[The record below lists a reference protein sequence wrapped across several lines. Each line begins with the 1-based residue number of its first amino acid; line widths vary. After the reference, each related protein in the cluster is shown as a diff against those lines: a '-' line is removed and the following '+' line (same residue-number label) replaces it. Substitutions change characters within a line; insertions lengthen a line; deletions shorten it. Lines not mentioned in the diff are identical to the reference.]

1 MSKYRSNELE
11 EFEHPYELEYS
22 SLKSSKNESIKV
34 QNNILKN
41 NNNLLRINNNNKYN
55 KYNKYIQQHNQ
66 NNINVKNNN
75 DNIINNNID
84 NMNDNNSYN
93 NNYRL
98 NDNIKKD
105 IENLILVNKSNKN
118 NDKNINNYNN
128 DNKSKSKSKSKSK
141 KIKNIKNNINNI
153 HTYSTVNDYWEN
165 REKKNREKMNKIK
178 KEREQKIYGEL
189 YPIPKINKNTQEIIE
204 RLKERIYDNDYIPI
218 EDQIEDQINKN
229 IPIKT
234 TKPNNMFFKNN
245 FFTKNNKIKNKMN
258 KSISK
263 IKINSSYDN
272 LMKIKQNNKRAKT
285 PNLKK
290 IKTKSKQKKK
300 KKINMEKISAAD
312 IKNLELIMK
321 LRKDEEDNKIKKLE
335 EKIQLENNYIE
346 EKIKQEDE
354 ENSPEKIKNEEKN
367 KRKNNLDVDIKVNNY
382 LNKSMNLF
390 SYRSKSSKDYQDRNQ
405 NINEIIA
412 SRRYLNDILNKDKKI
427 INHSFI
433 QTSSYNTISNS
444 CNQRNIEVFYKNNS
458 KIKRE
463 PKKPSPNLNKSYNA
477 SNSFYQNNLSLYDPN
492 TKSFRYK
499 HYTEGGSYSYILNN
513 NNIIS
518 QKYNNQKNNK
528 ENLSEMDKINKNAI
542 DFNQPNNTIN
552 NNGINNYNIYDMKNE
567 NQEKYND
574 INTNTLYIKDFNY
587 RNNEINKIEQ
597 ELEEKNILNEK
608 LLNETNIINNFNNEY
623 KNIFLKNE
631 SINNIFNEIDNESLL
646 KYREENKQKLNELKN
661 KKFNKK
667 NNLQNINIF
676 LPNQFEES
684 KNKTNDNQINK
695 NEKIDN
701 DIYKKINSQK
711 YKNILNG
718 EQQKI
723 ENNLDYYNKELKI
736 NEKKK
741 ELLLSKMFGDKYTKE
756 RKRNYE
762 EKDNEDNKDN
772 NILLNIEVSNN
783 NFGVE
788 KYLIKNQNINK
799 NVNYDKQYK
808 YESNKYKFI
817 YSPYKM
823 DNGIKKEIKKND
835 LFNDEDDDVI
845 CHFNFQ
851 RKHHFS

>member
-1 MSKYRSNELE
+1 
-11 EFEHPYELEYS
+11 
-22 SLKSSKNESIKV
+22 
-34 QNNILKN
+34 
-41 NNNLLRINNNNKYN
+41 
-55 KYNKYIQQHNQ
+55 
-66 NNINVKNNN
+66 
-75 DNIINNNID
+75 
-84 NMNDNNSYN
+84 
-93 NNYRL
+93 
-98 NDNIKKD
+98 
-105 IENLILVNKSNKN
+105 
-118 NDKNINNYNN
+118 
-128 DNKSKSKSKSKSK
+128 
-141 KIKNIKNNINNI
+141 
-153 HTYSTVNDYWEN
+153 
-165 REKKNREKMNKIK
+165 
-178 KEREQKIYGEL
+178 
-189 YPIPKINKNTQEIIE
+189 
-204 RLKERIYDNDYIPI
+204 
-218 EDQIEDQINKN
+218 
-229 IPIKT
+229 
-234 TKPNNMFFKNN
+234 
-245 FFTKNNKIKNKMN
+245 
-258 KSISK
+258 
-263 IKINSSYDN
+263 
-272 LMKIKQNNKRAKT
+272 
-285 PNLKK
+285 
-290 IKTKSKQKKK
+290 
-300 KKINMEKISAAD
+300 
-312 IKNLELIMK
+312 
-321 LRKDEEDNKIKKLE
+321 
-335 EKIQLENNYIE
+335 
-346 EKIKQEDE
+346 
-354 ENSPEKIKNEEKN
+354 
-367 KRKNNLDVDIKVNNY
+367 
-382 LNKSMNLF
+382 
-390 SYRSKSSKDYQDRNQ
+390 
-405 NINEIIA
+405 
-412 SRRYLNDILNKDKKI
+412 
-427 INHSFI
+427 
-433 QTSSYNTISNS
+433 
-444 CNQRNIEVFYKNNS
+444 
-458 KIKRE
+458 
-463 PKKPSPNLNKSYNA
+463 
-477 SNSFYQNNLSLYDPN
+477 
-492 TKSFRYK
+492 
-499 HYTEGGSYSYILNN
+499 
-513 NNIIS
+513 
-518 QKYNNQKNNK
+518 
-528 ENLSEMDKINKNAI
+528 
-542 DFNQPNNTIN
+542 
-552 NNGINNYNIYDMKNE
+552 MKNE

-762 EKDNEDNKDN
+762 EKDSKDNKDN

-808 YESNKYKFI
+808 YESNKYKFV

-823 DNGIKKEIKKND
+823 DNGIKKEIKKDD

-845 CHFNFQ
+845 GNFNFQ

>member
-1 MSKYRSNELE
+1 MW
-11 EFEHPYELEYS
+11 
-22 SLKSSKNESIKV
+22 I
-34 QNNILKN
+34 IL
-41 NNNLLRINNNNKYN
+41 Y
-55 KYNKYIQQHNQ
+55 
-66 NNINVKNNN
+66 
-75 DNIINNNID
+75 
-84 NMNDNNSYN
+84 
-93 NNYRL
+93 
-98 NDNIKKD
+98 
-105 IENLILVNKSNKN
+105 
-118 NDKNINNYNN
+118 
-128 DNKSKSKSKSKSK
+128 
-141 KIKNIKNNINNI
+141 
-153 HTYSTVNDYWEN
+153 
-165 REKKNREKMNKIK
+165 K
-178 KEREQKIYGEL
+178 KE
-189 YPIPKINKNTQEIIE
+189 
-204 RLKERIYDNDYIPI
+204 
-218 EDQIEDQINKN
+218 
-229 IPIKT
+229 
-234 TKPNNMFFKNN
+234 
-245 FFTKNNKIKNKMN
+245 
-258 KSISK
+258 
-263 IKINSSYDN
+263 
-272 LMKIKQNNKRAKT
+272 
-285 PNLKK
+285 
-290 IKTKSKQKKK
+290 
-300 KKINMEKISAAD
+300 
-312 IKNLELIMK
+312 
-321 LRKDEEDNKIKKLE
+321 
-335 EKIQLENNYIE
+335 
-346 EKIKQEDE
+346 
-354 ENSPEKIKNEEKN
+354 
-367 KRKNNLDVDIKVNNY
+367 
-382 LNKSMNLF
+382 
-390 SYRSKSSKDYQDRNQ
+390 
-405 NINEIIA
+405 
-412 SRRYLNDILNKDKKI
+412 
-427 INHSFI
+427 
-433 QTSSYNTISNS
+433 
-444 CNQRNIEVFYKNNS
+444 
-458 KIKRE
+458 
-463 PKKPSPNLNKSYNA
+463 
-477 SNSFYQNNLSLYDPN
+477 
-492 TKSFRYK
+492 
-499 HYTEGGSYSYILNN
+499 N

-528 ENLSEMDKINKNAI
+528 ENLSEMDKINKNVI

-567 NQEKYND
+567 NQEKDND
-574 INTNTLYIKDFNY
+574 INTLYIKDFNY

-597 ELEEKNILNEK
+597 ELEEKNNLNEK

-631 SINNIFNEIDNESLL
+631 SINNIFNEIANESLL

-762 EKDNEDNKDN
+762 EKDNKDNKDN
-772 NILLNIEVSNN
+772 NNLLSIEVSNN

-823 DNGIKKEIKKND
+823 DNGIKKEVKKND

-845 CHFNFQ
+845 GHFNFQ